1 MPSWRLRNLLNVRL
15 LAGLLCLTGMGMAA
29 GAGPTGATHPRESQ
43 PADKAYEIVRMSK
56 PDGTVVEMRVP
67 RHRSLLAKRPAG
79 PRGTVRQLPGTAAAG
94 EEPSETPQIGGRR
107 AVRLQQAPAA
117 RASSEGPS
125 RPDSGRVVT
134 QRANPQRADTGTRIS
149 HPYTGSRQLTSGAV
163 DVMRP
168 TAVPRGGAVS
178 QTPVVASDNAS
189 EWRTGLGW
197 VPNNEDDDTGR
208 YLSSDDAFAELVP
221 GDGWD
226 GPTDDPDPVGNESM
240 PGWDAKAIARWD
252 VVPYQ
257 TFDEEFHIGVVA
269 FHINGIDRVEFS
281 VDGGPWVSVEEMQL
295 NPRTDVWEYTA
306 VLHPEYF
313 DEDGLVEVRAIVWPE
328 GAGVPRVLGGE
339 FIADSADSGE
349 HSLFAWS
356 NASGSLPSA
365 EVWCSPTGS
374 DESGDGSQGNPFRN
388 PYKALQSVGNRDGSA
403 GGTTCYLEEG
413 SYSWGPYAYPRFD
426 TENRWATIAAAPGAD
441 KSKVVLDASG
451 SSGMRT
457 HLMRVANCTITVA
470 LTTASQPPPSI
481 WFDNCDIVGPGRYD
495 DFQVVLAQSWL
506 AVYFTDCSTTDV
518 TNAYDSAT
526 LARNVSAER
535 LGSDAFSRSRMV
547 VNATVNDIDAGGTS
561 YHPDLFQIS
570 GSSETIWDNILLYNV
585 FGTNINAQ
593 GLFADDVA
601 EVNNIAFV
609 NVCAHIT
616 APVMK
621 SQWKDVSSNHLLLW
635 HTTLVNQPFVWRAG
649 ATRNL
654 SVLGGVWQKVEGT
667 IQSDGFRNNHYIE
680 SDSYAAITPGTD
692 ITIGDPQFNDPD
704 RFDFSPRA
712 DSPLLSRLSPS
723 PSIADYFGRTRPVP
737 ASLGAF
743 STTEDTE

>member
-43 PADKAYEIVRMSK
+43 PADKTYEIVRMSK

-79 PRGTVRQLPGTAAAG
+79 PRGTIRQLPGTAAAG

-125 RPDSGRVVT
+125 RPSSGRVVT
-134 QRANPQRADTGTRIS
+134 QRANPQRADTGARIS

-226 GPTDDPDPVGNESM
+226 GPTDDPDPVGNDSM

-269 FHINGIDRVEFS
+269 FHMNGIDRVEFS

-328 GAGVPRVLGGE
+328 GAGQPRLLAGDFDYSRSYRGSVWT
-339 FIADSADSGE
+339 GE
-349 HSLFAWS
+349 HSLYVSS
-356 NASGSLPSA
+356 NYRGTLTDEVVELPA
-365 EVWCSPTGS
+365 GDYVWGEAPLYF
-374 DESGDGSQGNPFRN
+374 GSQLDKTRWLTYRPAPGVQ
-388 PYKALQSVGNRDGSA
+388 QSDVRIIASA
-403 GGTTCYLEEG
+403 ST
-413 SYSWGPYAYPRFD
+413 YPRERDFKRIRLQGL
-426 TENRWATIAAAPGAD
+426 TMLTAD
-441 KSKVVLDASG
+441 LGWFADDDD
-451 SSGMRT
+451 M
-457 HLMRVANCTITVA
+457 
-470 LTTASQPPPSI
+470 I
-481 WFDNCDIVGPGRYD
+481 WFDGVNVTGPGQWLDSGGFARINHQWWTSSSISD
-495 DFQVVLAQSWL
+495 NRCGFAKHFVRSCSFRNIGEDVVRESYLVLNSAFHNIDSGPTEWHSGIIANKL
-506 AVYFTDCSTTDV
+506 LHDNRIYYGLRMTDIGNSR
-518 TNAYDSAT
+518 AWPM
-526 LARNVSAER
+526 RN
-535 LGSDAFSRSRMV
+535 
-547 VNATVNDIDAGGTS
+547 GTHD
-561 YHPDLFQIS
+561 YW
-570 GSSETIWDNILLYNV
+570 ENR
-585 FGTNINAQ
+585 
-593 GLFADDVA
+593 DVA
-601 EVNNIAFV
+601 IINCHSQTSADNQIWYVGADTDHLFV
-609 NVCAHIT
+609 ENCT
-616 APVMK
+616 FFGK
-621 SQWKDVSSNHLLLW
+621 FQWRVS
-635 HTTLVNQPFVWRAG
+635 
-649 ATRNL
+649 
-654 SVLGGVWQKVEGT
+654 
-667 IQSDGFRNNHYIE
+667 
-680 SDSYAAITPGTD
+680 TD
-692 ITIGDPQFNDPD
+692 IPEYQQFDPTNVVITQSILNGDPSLRPDPH
-704 RFDFSPRA
+704 
-712 DSPLLSRLSPS
+712 PLDGVTFIEYEPS
-723 PSIADYFGRTRPVP
+723 Q
-737 ASLGAF
+737 
-743 STTEDTE
+743 